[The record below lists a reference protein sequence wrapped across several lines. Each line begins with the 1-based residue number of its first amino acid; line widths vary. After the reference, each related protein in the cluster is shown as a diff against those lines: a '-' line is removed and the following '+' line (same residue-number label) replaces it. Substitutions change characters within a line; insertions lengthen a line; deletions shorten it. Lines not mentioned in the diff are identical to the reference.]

1 MERRID
7 LEGVSNFRDLG
18 GYGTA
23 DGKTV
28 KWRTFFRA
36 VTLAAL
42 TDADME
48 KVCGLGVNTAIDLRY
63 GDE

>member
-18 GYGTA
+18 GYETA

-28 KWRTFFRA
+28 KWRTFFRSD
-36 VTLAAL
+36 TLAAL
-42 TDADME
+42 TDAD
-48 KVCGLGVNTAIDLRY
+48 I
-63 GDE
+63 